1 MREYKK
7 KLAEEKLQNE
17 AEARHP
23 RTGEEALWRHLD
35 ELELREELQDE
46 LDLYVILTTKL
57 LVNFVFYSFFLGLKA
72 LTAKKKMKI
81 WKRRKMKM
89 WKMRKKTNSNRN
101 KIIFTHWLCN

>member
-1 MREYKK
+1 VSRYKK

-46 LDLYVILTTKL
+46 LDL
-57 LVNFVFYSFFLGLKA
+57 
-72 LTAKKKMKI
+72 
-81 WKRRKMKM
+81 
-89 WKMRKKTNSNRN
+89 
-101 KIIFTHWLCN
+101 